1 MTAKIVAVANDCEK
15 QIEEGASYEMALDY
29 IRKHAGSLYDG
40 FVVESALKVN
50 LEQALSRAKQ

>member
-1 MTAKIVAVANDCEK
+1 
-15 QIEEGASYEMALDY
+15 MALDY